1 MGQEDDTEEEG
12 KGDGEGDGEGGR
24 GVFGAAREQE
34 EEQETGEWNAVE
46 AQKKMIFQIRS
57 ILFECLMGEGGRE
70 SKGEK
75 GVMKII
81 ELKVN
86 RRSKC

>member
-12 KGDGEGDGEGGR
+12 EGDGEGDGEGGR

-34 EEQETGEWNAVE
+34 EEWETGEWNAVE

-57 ILFECLMGEGGRE
+57 ILFECFMREGE
-70 SKGEK
+70 SKFKEK
-75 GVMKII
+75 EGVTKIRGI
-81 ELKVN
+81 KVSG
-86 RRSKC
+86 RSEC